1 MNVESSRTTTMPSG
15 KKDVHWSRLRV
26 SHHTRSFTS
35 GSECCRLGNT
45 EQGITDSIMTPYPI
59 RIAPTVDLMVP
70 ELVCSATAFRAG
82 IGGAVERDTQP
93 IPEATAKFLVLE
105 VEGGG
110 WYTVQPV
117 TRVGQRS

>member
-1 MNVESSRTTTMPSG
+1 MPSG
-15 KKDVHWSRLRV
+15 KKDVCRSRLRV
-26 SHHTRSFTS
+26 SHHTRSFTR
-35 GSECCRLGNT
+35 GSECCRLGGN

-59 RIAPTVDLMVP
+59 HIAPSADLMVP

-82 IGGAVERDTQP
+82 VGGAVEGDTQP
-93 IPEATAKFLVLE
+93 VPEATAKFLVLE
-105 VEGGG
+105 VEAEGGG